1 MAVDLKQRLNRLESK
16 AELLAR
22 SYAQLIESRK
32 EAEAK
37 IAELTAQSDAYRKEA
52 DRLRT
57 EVEYLRM
64 AHTVAPTR
72 GDVEATRAML
82 AELVRDIDRCIADIG
97 D

>member
-1 MAVDLKQRLNRLESK
+1 MAGDLKQRLNRLESK

-22 SYAQLIESRK
+22 TYAQLIESRNA
-32 EAEAK
+32 AEAK
-37 IAELTAQSDAYRKEA
+37 IAELTALCDSYRKEI
-52 DRLRT
+52 DRLST
-57 EVEYLRM
+57 EVEYLKM

-72 GDVEATRAML
+72 SDVAATRAML